1 MFSRI
6 FCPLVRVER
15 LSKAAIVSLIPF
27 IERQAERH
35 HCHPN
40 AKSRDRLMLILE
52 SVHASTLKSAED
64 HLSRLVLLSPWLF
77 PQMLPLPELQRAASV
92 EGGKSQLWQRVK
104 TIMHRKRAQPEVP
117 DLLTYKNLSE
127 TLRGPLLLEL
137 VASVWNVVCLEVTSA
152 SNEADLL
159 SLFRA
164 WTKGATLL
172 GFVSQEVM
180 PHLPSGVSTFR
191 PATIRHARTLL
202 LALATGVSYSQS
214 VDFSHSLRA
223 KLAHHVVYLLS
234 QLMRADEGV
243 RLAAECLLPVFTLLK
258 EANGALE
265 QYAECQ
271 KSYRGLGP
279 VLARVDLVETVLEK
293 ITKLPADSGIPMHS
307 AWWREAVTIGRLV
320 VGLRA
325 KMDRENRVI
334 FLEVVPATPP
344 ALFSDDERP
353 AEPLNCTFG
362 TLPLNEDFAIRRT
375 VLECLSADYVSLQDR
390 ATKSLQNYQE
400 TVLDPTWGL
409 LLKLTLHLPERRAF
423 PAITLAT
430 LRGLGGSGTLLQVH
444 KCIERKIR
452 KGQVLGHELTESF
465 SRLLKVSDRI
475 HLKAAAALAT
485 VALLQADI
493 GRLQSRNQRLSEF
506 CQSTSFVRQLLFLPL
521 GELRQYVQAESPTA
535 AEKTSQTDSL
545 VDGLRTDLH
554 RFQRLLLHHVWEMSS
569 RGDSPKEAEF
579 ESARAAIVA

>member
-15 LSKAAIVSLIPF
+15 LSKAAIGSLIPF
-27 IERQAERH
+27 IERQADRH
-35 HCHPN
+35 HCLPN

-52 SVHASTLKSAED
+52 SVQGSTLKTAED
-64 HLSRLVLLSPWLF
+64 HLSRLVLLGPWLF

-92 EGGKSQLWQRVK
+92 EGGKSQLWERVK
-104 TIMHRKRAQPEVP
+104 TIIHRKRVQPEVP
-117 DLLTYKNLSE
+117 HLLTYKNRSE
-127 TLRGPLLLEL
+127 ILRGPLLLEL
-137 VASVWNVVCLEVTSA
+137 AVSVWNVVCLEVTSA

-180 PHLPSGVSTFR
+180 PHLPSAVSTFR
-191 PATIRHARTLL
+191 PATIRDARILL

-243 RLAAECLLPVFTLLK
+243 RLAAECLLPIFTLLE
-258 EANGALE
+258 EANGVLE

-279 VLARVDLVETVLEK
+279 ILARVYLVETFLEK
-293 ITKLPADSGIPMHS
+293 ITKLPADSRIPMHS
-307 AWWREAVTIGRLV
+307 AWWREAVAIGSSV

-334 FLEVVPATPP
+334 FLEIVPTKPP
-344 ALFSDDERP
+344 ALFNDDERP
-353 AEPLNCTFG
+353 AEPLSCTFG

-390 ATKSLQNYQE
+390 AAKS
-400 TVLDPTWGL
+400 
-409 LLKLTLHLPERRAF
+409 
-423 PAITLAT
+423 
-430 LRGLGGSGTLLQVH
+430 
-444 KCIERKIR
+444 
-452 KGQVLGHELTESF
+452 
-465 SRLLKVSDRI
+465 
-475 HLKAAAALAT
+475 
-485 VALLQADI
+485 
-493 GRLQSRNQRLSEF
+493 
-506 CQSTSFVRQLLFLPL
+506 
-521 GELRQYVQAESPTA
+521 
-535 AEKTSQTDSL
+535 
-545 VDGLRTDLH
+545 
-554 RFQRLLLHHVWEMSS
+554 
-569 RGDSPKEAEF
+569 
-579 ESARAAIVA
+579 